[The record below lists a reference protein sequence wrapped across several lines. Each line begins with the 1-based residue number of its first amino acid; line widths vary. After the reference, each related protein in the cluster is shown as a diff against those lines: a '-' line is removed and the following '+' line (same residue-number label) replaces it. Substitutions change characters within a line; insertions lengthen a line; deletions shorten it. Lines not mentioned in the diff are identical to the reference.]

1 MGQSGVS
8 IRSLTHISKKSVD
21 DPKTDKLNGRDNF
34 MLETKGRVVMIS
46 GASRGIGRAVTER
59 LLGEGYKVSG
69 GMRNPDPSRENEQMM
84 VHAYDAET
92 AGSAEAWVE
101 ATIKRFGRIDAIV
114 NAAGI
119 NPRVRISDQGEDLLD
134 DMWRVNVKGPLRVVR
149 AALPHLEQSGTGRVI
164 NLGSLSG
171 KRVAS
176 NVGYAMTKFA
186 VVAMTHGIRREG
198 RDAGIRA
205 TVVCPGYVATDMT
218 INDFEIGRHE
228 MTQPEDLAEL
238 IATVM
243 RLPNNAAVS
252 ELLVHCQFEP
262 ML

>member
-1 MGQSGVS
+1 
-8 IRSLTHISKKSVD
+8 
-21 DPKTDKLNGRDNF
+21 
-34 MLETKGRVVMIS
+34 MLDIDGRVVMIS
-46 GASRGIGRAVTER
+46 GASRGIGRAVADK
-59 LLGEGYKVSG
+59 LLASGYKVSG
-69 GMRNPDPSRENEQMM
+69 GMRTPDTSRASDQMM

-92 AGSAEAWVE
+92 TGSAEAWVD
-101 ATIKRFGRIDAIV
+101 ATIKRFGRIDAVI

-119 NPRVRISDQGEDLLD
+119 NPRVRVSDEGEDLLD
-134 DMWRVNVKGPLRVVR
+134 EMWRVNVKGPLRVVR
-149 AALPHLEQSGTGRVI
+149 AALPYLEKSGTGRVI

-186 VVAMTHGIRREG
+186 VVALTHGIRREG

-218 INDFEIGRHE
+218 INDFEIARHE

-238 IATVM
+238 ISTLL

-252 ELLVHCQFEP
+252 EILVHCQYEP

>member
-1 MGQSGVS
+1 
-8 IRSLTHISKKSVD
+8 
-21 DPKTDKLNGRDNF
+21 
-34 MLETKGRVVMIS
+34 MLKPDGRVVMVS
-46 GASRGIGRAVTER
+46 GASRGIGRAVINR
-59 LLGEGYKVSG
+59 LLASGFAISG
-69 GMRNPDPSRENEQMM
+69 GMRKPDATVAGDRMM
-84 VHAYDAET
+84 THRYDAEE
-92 AGSAEAWVE
+92 AGSAEAWVA
-101 ATIKRFGRIDAIV
+101 ATVARFGRVDAVV

-119 NPRVRISDQGEDLLD
+119 NPKVRVSDDGEELLD
-134 DMWRVNVKGPLRVVR
+134 EMWRINVKGPLRVIR
-149 AALPHLEQSGTGRVI
+149 AAFPYLEKSGCGRVI

-186 VVAMTHGIRREG
+186 VTALTHGVRREG

-218 INDFEIGRHE
+218 INDTEIPRHD
-228 MTQPEDLAEL
+228 MTQPDDLAALVETL
-238 IATVM
+238 LC
-243 RLPNNAAVS
+243 LPNNAAVS